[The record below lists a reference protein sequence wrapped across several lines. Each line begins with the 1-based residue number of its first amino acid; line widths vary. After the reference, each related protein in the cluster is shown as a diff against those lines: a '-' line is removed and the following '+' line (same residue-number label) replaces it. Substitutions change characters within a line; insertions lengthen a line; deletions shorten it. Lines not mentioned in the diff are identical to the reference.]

1 MDTNTL
7 SNIFLWCMI
16 YEINVSQDSESHRF
30 EMPRLVICLTVPTRS
45 DPNIYIQMYDYK
57 YVYKF
62 ICKMHDLC
70 QMINMFKML
79 IESLRFEMSRLV
91 ICLTVPIKSDYQS
104 TVPVKIFNGQISSNH
119 KLFRVT
125 GNLNFKISHT
135 NLFNTF

>member
-1 MDTNTL
+1 M
-7 SNIFLWCMI
+7 M
-16 YEINVSQDSESHRF
+16 
-30 EMPRLVICLTVPTRS
+30 
-45 DPNIYIQMYDYK
+45 
-57 YVYKF
+57 
-62 ICKMHDLC
+62 
-70 QMINMFKML
+70 NMFKML